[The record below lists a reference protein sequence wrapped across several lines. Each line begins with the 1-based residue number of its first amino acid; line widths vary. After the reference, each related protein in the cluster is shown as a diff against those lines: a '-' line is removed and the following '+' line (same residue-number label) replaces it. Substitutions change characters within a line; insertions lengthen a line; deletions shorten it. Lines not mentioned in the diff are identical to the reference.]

1 MRLFLIAALCL
12 CAQGQNTPG
21 KTTPLSEAK
30 GLPPRATPDDY
41 QAKAQAGAVTIA
53 AEFVGHSVPT
63 PEGTF
68 STEDFVVVETGLFG
82 SPGART
88 ALSPGDFSL
97 RINDKKAPLPS
108 RPFELVARS
117 LKDPEW
123 TPPDAD
129 KSKSKTGINTG
140 GTGSDSSPPAPVH
153 MPMPLQLAM
162 EQHVKSAVLLQGD
175 RALPQ
180 AGLLFFEY
188 RGKAKT
194 IRSVE
199 LIYAG
204 FAGKATLP
212 LQP

>member
-1 MRLFLIAALCL
+1 MDAARCGQIEVEDRHQHWRDGFRLL
-12 CAQGQNTPG
+12 
-21 KTTPLSEAK
+21 
-30 GLPPRATPDDY
+30 
-41 QAKAQAGAVTIA
+41 
-53 AEFVGHSVPT
+53 
-63 PEGTF
+63 
-68 STEDFVVVETGLFG
+68 
-82 SPGART
+82 T
-88 ALSPGDFSL
+88 A
-97 RINDKKAPLPS
+97 
-108 RPFELVARS
+108 
-117 LKDPEW
+117 
-123 TPPDAD
+123 
-129 KSKSKTGINTG
+129 
-140 GTGSDSSPPAPVH
+140 APVH